1 MNASIVPTI
10 DTPDIEEY
18 RQQIGRVAD
27 FAVRLHID
35 CADGVMTPMSLV
47 PIADIWWPGGVRA
60 DIHVMYK
67 KPMEHLPALIA
78 LGPQLVIMHAEAEG
92 DFEAASNTLRA
103 HGIEAGVALMP
114 ETPVEYIIPGLDWID
129 HVLIYSGSLGTFGGT
144 ADLALLAKARQL
156 KNLKPTLE
164 LGWDGGVNDRNA
176 VELARG
182 GIDVLNTGGFIH
194 KSHDPHAA
202 YATLEQVIRGQR

>member
-1 MNASIVPTI
+1 MTASIVPTI
-10 DTPDIEEY
+10 DTPDLEEY
-18 RQQIGRVAD
+18 RQQIARVAD

-35 CADGVMTPMSLV
+35 AADGVMTPMELV

-67 KPMEHLPALIA
+67 RPMEHLPALIA

-92 DFEAASNTLRA
+92 DFEAASATLRA

-114 ETPVEYIIPGLDWID
+114 ETPVDYIAPGLNWID
-129 HVLIYSGSLGTFGGT
+129 HVLIYSGSLGTFGGN
-144 ADLALLAKARQL
+144 ADLSLLAKARQL

-176 VELARG
+176 AELMRG

-194 KSHDPHAA
+194 KSHDPQAA
-202 YATLEQVIRGQR
+202 YATLERVIAGK